1 MITIRPSSLSM
12 WPDCQRRQAAR
23 IFQREI
29 ADAGYKLRELGRSV
43 GASVGTATHAAVAN
57 AMGEKMFHGTLPPD
71 SQAEDAGMAALKESI
86 EREQVMW
93 DATTPNLNTAQK
105 QVRRQYKVYRLTL
118 AETLIPLAI
127 ERRIE
132 IPTRRGN
139 ILSGQIDL
147 TDEGVRDLKTGT
159 TARGNMAQYGAYA
172 MLRRAEN
179 GDVDHIIEDFV
190 RRVPVDK
197 PQPNPEEIRY
207 DVELSQRVAARII
220 NQVEDA
226 HDQFMASGDAETFLA
241 NPNSMLCME
250 RWCPAYKTDFCHEWR
265 Q

>member
-1 MITIRPSSLSM
+1 MY
-12 WPDCQRRQAAR
+12 PDCNRRGAAR

-29 ADAGYKLRELGRSV
+29 KEAGYTLRELGRSV

-57 AMGEKMFHGTLPPD
+57 AMGEKMFKGTLPPD
-71 SQAEDAGMAALKESI
+71 AQAEDAGMTALKDSI
-86 EREQVMW
+86 EREAVMW

-105 QVRRQYKVYRLTL
+105 QVRRQYRVYRLTL
-118 AETLIPLAI
+118 AEELVPLAI

-159 TARGNMAQYGAYA
+159 TARGNMAQYGSYA
-172 MLRRAEN
+172 MLRRAE
-179 GDVDHIIEDFV
+179 GGHVDHIIEDFV
-190 RRVPVDK
+190 RRVPIDK
-197 PQPNPEEIRY
+197 PQPNPVAIPY
-207 DVELSQRVAARII
+207 DVEISQRVAAQII

-226 HDQFMASGDAETFLA
+226 YDRFTETGDHMTFTA

-250 RWCPAYKTDFCHEWR
+250 RWCPAYKTDFCQEWR

>member
-1 MITIRPSSLSM
+1 MY
-12 WPDCQRRQAAR
+12 PDCNRRGAAR

-29 ADAGYKLRELGRSV
+29 REAGYTLRELGRSV

-57 AMGEKMFHGTLPPD
+57 AMGEKMWKGTLPPD

-93 DATTPNLNTAQK
+93 DTTTPNLNTAQK

-118 AETLIPLAI
+118 AEELVPLAI

-159 TARGNMAQYGAYA
+159 SKRGNMAQYGSYA
-172 MLRRAEN
+172 MLRRAE
-179 GDVDHIIEDFV
+179 GGHVDHIIEDFV
-190 RRVPVDK
+190 ARVAIDK
-197 PQPNPEEIRY
+197 PQPNPEAIHY
-207 DVELSQRVAARII
+207 DVDLSQRVAAQII
-220 NQVEDA
+220 NQVEEGYER
-226 HDQFMASGDAETFLA
+226 FMVAGDNEVFTA

-250 RWCPAYKTDFCHEWR
+250 RWCPAYKTDFCEEWR